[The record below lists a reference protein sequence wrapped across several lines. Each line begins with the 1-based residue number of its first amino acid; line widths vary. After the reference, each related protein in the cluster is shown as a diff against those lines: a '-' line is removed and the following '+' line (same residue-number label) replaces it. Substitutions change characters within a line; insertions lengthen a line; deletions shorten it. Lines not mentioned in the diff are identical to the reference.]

1 MSDSASSLVKLLDAE
16 KFSELF
22 IEELGWDRPISYEQH
37 ITAELLEFKLKPV
50 ASFKGIQVWLCNSVP
65 ATRVQREIDRQVSKL
80 SMERLVIYTDGK
92 SQHWRWPMAKESN
105 GRGVVRLVDHEYKVG
120 QNSLALTQRLELI
133 RISLNSP
140 EPTLVEMLIRL
151 RKAFD
156 ADQVTK
162 SFFNAFAQQHQ
173 SLSLDIEGI
182 ENQGDR
188 DWYASLLLNRLMF
201 IYFIQWKGFMNGD
214 RTYLSSRL
222 EKVRVLQGPDKFFYF
237 YRDFLIPLFHHGLGA
252 GKLPDGP
259 QELIDLIGTVPYIN
273 GGIFSEN
280 AIERANQIAVPDSTF
295 QRIFS
300 FFDQYQW
307 HLDSRPSGN
316 PNEIN
321 PDVLGYI
328 FEQFINNKDQGAY
341 YTKEDVT
348 DYMTINSVTAYALA
362 KIVSTESN
370 SVQEVLKE
378 NPSRYVWQSL
388 SHGALENLPP
398 EIMNTGFEV
407 NGSPRDEKAPDHIG
421 LPGETWWEVIDRRAR
436 DRKVRKKIAEMD
448 ISMDELIDLN
458 IDLEDLT
465 LDLIDKVDS
474 IDEALRIWKVLT
486 SIKIVDPTCGSG
498 AFLFSAMKRLLNL
511 YKTTFDL
518 IADLNSEAKDN
529 NAQTLLDDA
538 SGHANIE
545 YFLLKKIAR
554 ENLYGVDLM
563 REATEIA
570 RLRLF
575 LKLISVVDNFED
587 IEPLPDLEFNIKSG
601 NLLVGASTK
610 ESLESAQTMEASQNI
625 EKVILDVKHL
635 EKLLFNF
642 EKAQDSGNSDFAMSA
657 KDVLMSGI
665 ESIRPTLD
673 QMVYEGSMGESY
685 KDGIEA
691 WRKSH
696 QPFHW
701 FLEFP
706 RVFSEGG
713 FNVVIGNPPY
723 IGSPKKKVGYSIA
736 GYRTTDCPDLY
747 AICMERSAQLLDKD
761 GYFAMIVMTSM
772 CFSGDFQPLR
782 KVLTERFPMRW
793 VSSFGRIPACLFTNE
808 TRVRN
813 SIFIGKPGPVKRL
826 MSTRLYRWE
835 SAFRPHLM
843 TTVSYQ
849 TVPTDKDKSDI
860 WPFIA
865 SDDVFTAIHSQ
876 IGGGLSLFT
885 TSARGANP
893 YEVDDEGKLLDGR
906 NLWALNFKTTA
917 YNYMPV
923 FIDIPP
929 KLDESG
935 QEVPQ
940 SKMSTLWFR
949 EKEHRDLAL
958 TLLVGRWGF
967 AWWCIY
973 GDDFDLTGGLLNSF
987 PIDLNAL
994 STDKKGK
1001 LLDLVPQLRRSMIE
1015 NKTVKKNK
1023 GMIYNWYIPGTR
1035 KITDQSDSI
1044 WAEHIAN
1051 KEILGPL
1058 QFQYYGTVKTSL
1070 SADALEEPEE

>member
-1 MSDSASSLVKLLDAE
+1 MPESVSTLVELLDAE

-22 IEELGWDRPISYEQH
+22 IEELGWDKPISYEQN
-37 ITAELLEFKLKPV
+37 ITAELLVFKLSPV

-65 ATRVQREIDRQVSKL
+65 PTRVQREIDRQVSKL

-105 GRGVVRLVDHEYKVG
+105 GRGIVRLVDHEYKLG
-120 QNSLALTQRLELI
+120 QRSLALTQRLELI
-133 RISLNSP
+133 RISLDSP
-140 EPTLVEMLIRL
+140 EPSLVEMLIRL

-162 SFFNAFAQQHQ
+162 SFYNAFAQQHQ
-173 SLSLDIEGI
+173 ELSLDIEGI
-182 ENQGDR
+182 QDKGDR

-222 EKVRVLQGPDKFFYF
+222 DKVRAIQGPDKFFFF

-252 GKLPDGP
+252 GKLPEGP
-259 QELIDLIGTVPYIN
+259 QELIDLIGIVPYIN

-280 AIERANQIAVPDSTF
+280 SIERTNQIAVPDITF
-295 QRIFS
+295 QRIFT

-307 HLDSRPSGN
+307 HLDSRPTGN

-328 FEQFINNKDQGAY
+328 FEQFVNNKDQGAY

-348 DYMTINSVTAYALA
+348 DYITINSVTAYALE
-362 KIVSTESN
+362 KIILSGSK
-370 SVQEVLKE
+370 SVTNILKE

-388 SHGALENLPP
+388 SHGSLENLPK
-398 EIMNTGFEV
+398 EILNTGFEV
-407 NGSPRDEKAPDHIG
+407 NGSVRDDKAPDHIG

-436 DRKVRKKIAEMD
+436 DRNTRKKIDEAKITME
-448 ISMDELIDLN
+448 ELIDLN

-465 LDLIDKVDS
+465 VDLIDKVDS
-474 IDEALRIWKVLT
+474 IEEALRIWLILT

-511 YKTTFDL
+511 YKATFEL
-518 IADLNSEAKDN
+518 IVDINSEIKDEK
-529 NAQTLLDDA
+529 AQAILEEA
-538 SGHANIE
+538 SSHANFE
-545 YFLLKKIAR
+545 YFLLKKISR
-554 ENLYGVDLM
+554 ENLFGVDLM

-575 LKLISVVDNFED
+575 LKLISVVDNFAD

-610 ESLESAQTMEASQNI
+610 ESLESAQTMEASQII
-625 EKVILDVKHL
+625 EKVMLDVKHL
-635 EKLLFNF
+635 EKLLYNF
-642 EKAQDSGNSDFAMSA
+642 EKAQDSGNSDFAISA

-665 ESIRPTLD
+665 ASIRPTLD
-673 QMVYEGSMGESY
+673 QMVFESSVGNSY

-691 WRKSH
+691 WRATH

-723 IGSPKKKVGYSIA
+723 IGTPRKKVSYSIS
-736 GYRTTDCPDLY
+736 GYKTSDCPDLY
-747 AICMERSAQLLDKD
+747 AICMERSAQLLHKD
-761 GYFAMIVMTSM
+761 GHFAMIVMTSM

-793 VSSFGRIPACLFTNE
+793 ISSFGRIPACLFTNE

-813 SIFIGKPGPVKRL
+813 SIFIGRPGEVKRM

-849 TVPTDKDKSDI
+849 EVPASKDKSEI

-865 SDDVFTAIHSQ
+865 SEDVFQAIHSQ
-876 IGGGLSLFT
+876 IGGSLSLFT
-885 TSARGANP
+885 TPARSANP
-893 YEVDDEGKLLDGR
+893 YKVDGDGKLLDGR

-929 KLDESG
+929 KIDESG
-935 QEVPQ
+935 EEVPQ

-949 EKEHRDLAL
+949 EKENRDLAL

-987 PIDLNAL
+987 PIDFK
-994 STDKKGK
+994 SVSKDKKDK
-1001 LLDLVPQLRRSMIE
+1001 LLSLVPQLRKSMIE

-1044 WAEHIAN
+1044 WAQHISD

-1070 SADALEEPEE
+1070 SADAIEIEE